1 MSKTTTVL
9 VLDTEYARAAV
20 PGLIGLEV
28 EATPIKASSIE
39 AVEAQVMQLSTGEK
53 LINDAIDTEFE
64 VVGN

>member
-1 MSKTTTVL
+1 MSKTETVV

-28 EATPIKASSIE
+28 EATPLKATAID
-39 AVEAQVMQLSTGEK
+39 ARVVQLSTGEK